1 MERRLPCTQ
10 RSRITRNDSVDYEDA
25 SRVDMGTSK
34 RTCNKPEVVG
44 ESMTLQEQVKALPE
58 AERLKFFRQI
68 MEVVDAGR
76 KAGVPPEEWAKMYA
90 DTYKHIE
97 EIK

>member
-1 MERRLPCTQ
+1 
-10 RSRITRNDSVDYEDA
+10 
-25 SRVDMGTSK
+25 
-34 RTCNKPEVVG
+34 
-44 ESMTLQEQVKALPE
+44 MTLQEYVLALPE

-90 DTYKHIE
+90 DTYRYIE
-97 EIK
+97 EKV